1 MADGF
6 GYEDFFTPDEVAVFR
21 MVVRGQMMLAGIV
34 REELAELVGGAF
46 HDGKEFLYTEQG
58 AFRVALRH
66 NSDNTTERG
75 LHDRLR
81 VETVNVSDPVELEL
95 FLMRH
100 GRPSWDADTLRR
112 RVGDRMREQ
121 AELLEPA

>member
-21 MVVRGQMMLAGIV
+21 MVKRGQMMLAAIV
-34 REELAELVGGAF
+34 REELAELVGAGSRE
-46 HDGKEFLYTEQG
+46 GKDFLYTG
-58 AFRVALRH
+58 VGVFRVALRH

-75 LHDRLR
+75 LHDRLH
-81 VETVNVSDPVELEL
+81 VETVNVGDPVELEL
-95 FLMRH
+95 FLLRH
-100 GRPSWDADTLRR
+100 GHPSWDADTLRR

-121 AELLEPA
+121 TELLEPA

>member
-1 MADGF
+1 VADGF
-6 GYEDFFTPDEVAVFR
+6 GYEDFFTADEVAVFK
-21 MVVRGQMMLAGIV
+21 MVKWGQMMLASIV

-46 HDGKEFLYTEQG
+46 REGKQFLYTG
-58 AFRVALRH
+58 VGVFRVALRA
-66 NSDNTTERG
+66 NSDNKTERG
-75 LHDRLR
+75 VHDRLG
-81 VETVNVSDPVELEL
+81 VETVNVGDPVELEL

-100 GRPSWDADTLRR
+100 GCPSWDADTLRR

>member
-1 MADGF
+1 VADGF
-6 GYEDFFTPDEVAVFR
+6 SYEGFFTADEVAVFR
-21 MVVRGQMMLAGIV
+21 MVKRGQMMLAAIV
-34 REELAELVGGAF
+34 REELAELVGGTLGP
-46 HDGKEFLYTEQG
+46 GKDFLHTG
-58 AFRVALRH
+58 VGVFRVALRH

-75 LHDRLR
+75 LHDRLH
-81 VETVNVSDPVELEL
+81 VETVNVGDPVELEL

-100 GRPSWDADTLRR
+100 GCPSWDADTLRR